1 MPLWFT
7 GTCNKNTIATG
18 AGNKLHKE
26 LGNYPD
32 LCYFS
37 LEHEDIPPAFPLWK
51 TQGLGG
57 RKTCVQGSPRPEQS
71 KLLHMFWRGNHRII
85 ESFRLEKT
93 FKIESNCKPN
103 IAVSTRSSWW
113 QAALEMPLHSL
124 GEATPCS
131 EDEHDAD
138 PARTSVGSES
148 RT

>member
-1 MPLWFT
+1 
-7 GTCNKNTIATG
+7 
-18 AGNKLHKE
+18 
-26 LGNYPD
+26 
-32 LCYFS
+32 
-37 LEHEDIPPAFPLWK
+37 
-51 TQGLGG
+51 
-57 RKTCVQGSPRPEQS
+57 
-71 KLLHMFWRGNHRII
+71 MFWRGNHRII

-93 FKIESNCKPN
+93 FKIIESNRKPN

-138 PARTSVGSES
+138 PAHTSVGSES